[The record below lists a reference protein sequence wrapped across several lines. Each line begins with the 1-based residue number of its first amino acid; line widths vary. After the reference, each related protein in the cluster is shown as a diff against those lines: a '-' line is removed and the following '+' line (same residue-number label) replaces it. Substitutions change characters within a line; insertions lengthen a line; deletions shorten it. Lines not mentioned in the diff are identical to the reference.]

1 MSTYKYTCLCGLTS
15 QRFGSKEAMRAWHA
29 DHKRKECVARRS
41 SPTGAS
47 SPSRA
52 APVGRARIDAE
63 LEARIATVRRLRPI
77 PIDAV
82 PTPSPRPAQWTDA
95 STDRWG
101 ARRKGLARQW
111 ENAQCLQASIA
122 SVMGAADIA
131 KVPDPTASYDARPGD
146 WTDHYNARLVKT
158 TGCRLEFLEAHAL
171 PPRNPNQLWI
181 AGISGDGDRDG
192 HAVVAKG
199 AYVYHDPA
207 GIYLGRLPLHRVNLG
222 MIIRSTRRVVPVFR
236 GIHAIAPA

>member
-1 MSTYKYTCLCGLTS
+1 MSAYTYTCLCGLTS
-15 QRFGSKEAMRAWHA
+15 QRFGSKKAMYAWHSV
-29 DHKRKECVARRS
+29 HKQKECTAVRRS
-41 SPTGAS
+41 SPTAAS
-47 SPSRA
+47 PFSA
-52 APVGRARIDAE
+52 TVGRARIDAE

-131 KVPDPTASYDARPGD
+131 KVPDPTASYYAEPAD
-146 WTDHYNARLVKT
+146 WHNHYNARLVKA
-158 TGCRLEFLEAHAL
+158 TGYRLEFLEAHAI
-171 PPRNPNQLWI
+171 PPKNLSQLWI
-181 AGISGDGDRDG
+181 AGISSDGDRDG
-192 HAVVAKG
+192 HAVVARG

-222 MIIRSTRRVVPVFR
+222 MIIRSTRRVVPVFHGR
-236 GIHAIAPA
+236 HAIGAA